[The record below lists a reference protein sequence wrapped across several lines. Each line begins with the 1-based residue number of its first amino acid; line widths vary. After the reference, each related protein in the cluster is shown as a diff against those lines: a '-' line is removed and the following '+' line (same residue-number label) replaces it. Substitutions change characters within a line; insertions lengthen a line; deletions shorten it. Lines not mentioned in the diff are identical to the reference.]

1 MADDIASQL
10 EGAVESLGRFR
21 DSLEDSNIRMGNA
34 SSIEAKINKL
44 EVDKLNLLQKANKAE
59 GKRLKDL
66 GKGMGAAVKGM
77 GALAKKLGI
86 VGGIL
91 TAFQGFVNVV
101 LKANKHA
108 ALMSKLMGDT
118 RQATDG
124 LRKQATNVASEFYAM
139 GMTLADSVKSAAA
152 LAQEFGQ
159 ASRVSDQMIKQVGQ
173 MNKAFG
179 VSVQEGAN
187 FEESLERARVN
198 SQEILDSI
206 IKTGT
211 VAGGNLG
218 VAMRDV
224 VKNSQMIPLY
234 TQRGLDN
241 FTSMVTT
248 ATTLGT
254 SIDKIAAVG
263 ESFIDVNDVAE
274 NINQTAQVLGQGF
287 ADALP
292 SVMKM
297 VEMSNNFQDVE
308 LMDAVAKAAAGQLEV
323 TDKGL
328 QITRIELQRLSKH
341 FGGDQELARRAVMNA
356 AYREELIEKSI
367 YNQQQIEDMSA
378 AELEARNDITRN
390 ILKEHKIKGDLITL
404 SRKTEQVTAKTK
416 MSEDQITA
424 EIEKR
429 YQKRIAS
436 EKTMEDIIADSMT
449 VMQKL
454 EKLMNQIIA
463 PLEDAISEVF
473 NEAFIKDMEDSLKVV
488 GETLKNIFTI
498 DTNAIGRQMEE
509 DAKKTGGSGF
519 GAGLQAIAD
528 QISTRFAAAFNITND
543 GKVITSFG
551 GLMDYGAAK
560 FIAYMEDKTEVLGN
574 IFAKIMR
581 SAWKQIVGPGGI
593 GTGGMELPEMPEA
606 SPAKP
611 PDKEGYN
618 TIQVGNQW
626 IQVPKTDISEGVTVT
641 APEGGFK
648 AKGWAGG
655 AHRAI
660 VGEAGAEVGITRNAL
675 RELASA
681 GIPGYANGGN
691 FVADLIT
698 NRGGLTQA
706 TGSGVARDQRQ
717 QAADA
722 AGEAYRNRIR
732 THEQDFL
739 NIPRDIH
746 DVWGRSAKEF
756 FITYPAVV
764 DEAIGTAFR
773 QAGPVAEGLYNS
785 VFSGFQAYSR
795 AELSG
800 ASPAAARRL
809 MYQHMAAEGLK
820 KNGIIDQSL
829 KKMTAMQA
837 DLLKEGRKQNILTQ
851 GGNALLGGIK
861 GGLAAAA
868 GVIAAGGSREQAQE
882 MAKRGLIGGIIKDV
896 TGQFGQADEGF
907 LSTMNVLGMLTG
919 STPMPPYAGKDAGAM
934 IATALSRTEQTF
946 QAQGRGLGWGGANA
960 QGRVYNSPHLAM
972 VGEGSQNEIIVPTE
986 RIRKGLPINA
996 GVARELASI
1005 GVPGYFTG
1013 GFFSS
1018 DPNANKWGST
1028 QGMVGFGGK
1037 YAGGSD
1043 WAGSRGGAA
1052 IHNVKTGAGTSLATA
1067 GLSFAQSYMQHGDA
1081 GLATG
1086 QALGAGLG
1094 MAASAALTPF
1104 LGPFAPLAGGLIGSF
1119 VGNKLGGMLAYKPD
1133 YKGARSRAIKNLE
1146 QHVMTK
1152 GKFMHGAP
1160 PGISSQITQAIAGK
1174 GGKYPSEKAMKNL
1187 VSEVSNNPVLAYGFG
1202 PDTPATLLLSL
1213 LSGNLDNTAEETQA
1227 YAKFNRAFYGA
1238 TPMAKGGIVTKPTNA
1253 IVGEAGPEAVIPLD
1267 QHSGYASR
1275 QQMQDQKDI
1284 IGELRK
1290 QNQQMG
1296 MFIKNMGD
1304 AKTVL
1309 QVDGRQLAETV
1320 GQNMYD
1326 INTGM

>member
-1 MADDIASQL
+1 
-10 EGAVESLGRFR
+10 
-21 DSLEDSNIRMGNA
+21 
-34 SSIEAKINKL
+34 
-44 EVDKLNLLQKANKAE
+44 
-59 GKRLKDL
+59 
-66 GKGMGAAVKGM
+66 
-77 GALAKKLGI
+77 
-86 VGGIL
+86 
-91 TAFQGFVNVV
+91 
-101 LKANKHA
+101 
-108 ALMSKLMGDT
+108 
-118 RQATDG
+118 
-124 LRKQATNVASEFYAM
+124 
-139 GMTLADSVKSAAA
+139 
-152 LAQEFGQ
+152 
-159 ASRVSDQMIKQVGQ
+159 
-173 MNKAFG
+173 
-179 VSVQEGAN
+179 
-187 FEESLERARVN
+187 
-198 SQEILDSI
+198 
-206 IKTGT
+206 
-211 VAGGNLG
+211 
-218 VAMRDV
+218 
-224 VKNSQMIPLY
+224 
-234 TQRGLDN
+234 
-241 FTSMVTT
+241 
-248 ATTLGT
+248 
-254 SIDKIAAVG
+254 
-263 ESFIDVNDVAE
+263 
-274 NINQTAQVLGQGF
+274 
-287 ADALP
+287 
-292 SVMKM
+292 
-297 VEMSNNFQDVE
+297 
-308 LMDAVAKAAAGQLEV
+308 
-323 TDKGL
+323 
-328 QITRIELQRLSKH
+328 
-341 FGGDQELARRAVMNA
+341 
-356 AYREELIEKSI
+356 
-367 YNQQQIEDMSA
+367 
-378 AELEARNDITRN
+378 
-390 ILKEHKIKGDLITL
+390 
-404 SRKTEQVTAKTK
+404 
-416 MSEDQITA
+416 
-424 EIEKR
+424 
-429 YQKRIAS
+429 
-436 EKTMEDIIADSMT
+436 
-449 VMQKL
+449 
-454 EKLMNQIIA
+454 
-463 PLEDAISEVF
+463 
-473 NEAFIKDMEDSLKVV
+473 
-488 GETLKNIFTI
+488 
-498 DTNAIGRQMEE
+498 
-509 DAKKTGGSGF
+509 
-519 GAGLQAIAD
+519 
-528 QISTRFAAAFNITND
+528 AAFNITD
-543 GKVITSFG
+543 KGKVITSFG

-560 FIAYMEDKTEVLGN
+560 FIGYMESKIDYIGG
-574 IFAKIMR
+574 IFAKIMKSAWDQLDIWGTLLGSGGPTEEQQQVVEEVLGQETAKLFQDAPASYQARLLHQAREQKRYGR
-581 SAWKQIVGPGGI
+581 SAEQDQAVQDILANMDLDKPLSAVIKT
-593 GTGGMELPEMPEA
+593 GTPEEA
-606 SPAKP
+606 LGS
-611 PDKEGYN
+611 
-618 TIQVGNQW
+618 
-626 IQVPKTDISEGVTVT
+626 
-641 APEGGFK
+641 
-648 AKGWAGG
+648 AGG
-655 AHRAI
+655 RHRAI
-660 VGEAGAEVGITRNAL
+660 VGEAGTEVGITRNAL

-681 GIPGYANGGN
+681 GIPGYANGGT
-691 FVADLIT
+691 FVSDLIT

-706 TGSGVARDQRQ
+706 AGGGVARNQRQ
-717 QAADA
+717 QAANA

-1005 GVPGYFTG
+1005 GVPGYNLG
-1013 GFFSS
+1013 GLFNSRPGQDS
-1018 DPNANKWGST
+1018 LIGWDL
-1028 QGMVGFGGK
+1028 K
-1037 YAGGSD
+1037 YAQ
-1043 WAGSRGGAA
+1043 
-1052 IHNVKTGAGTSLATA
+1052 GAGTGTFGTSKGSFGGLGLGVRGKAGMANIGHSAGSSLATA